1 MPGADCAATARG
13 MTPGQRSR
21 VKSCADRRFSS
32 RGAHNITVPA
42 FHGIR
47 EFDAQHDTLLLQRCD
62 PGLQLCREL
71 RGMCLRGRSAV
82 TVHAQLRSGIRGGSL
97 DLLLS
102 CVFQALCLLSHVIQV
117 PLMLQLYVAQV
128 PLMLQL

>member
-1 MPGADCAATARG
+1 MCAVGALCGLPIRAQEVERG
-13 MTPGQRSR
+13 
-21 VKSCADRRFSS
+21 
-32 RGAHNITVPA
+32 HITVPA

-47 EFDAQHDTLLLQRCD
+47 EFGAQHDALLLQRCD

-97 DLLLS
+97 DGSRDGILVLGVSCVLLS
-102 CVFQALCLLSHVIQV
+102 CVFQVLCLLSYVLQV
-117 PLMLQLYVAQV
+117 PFEVLCLES
-128 PLMLQL
+128 